1 MYAERLLI
9 ETDNEGNPCYL
20 PKLPPSAKVELIVLV
35 LEKNQ
40 PSFCRRPPPSIA
52 GKGEIFDD
60 LIAPAVPESDWDAEE
75 LAGRLIRT

>member
-9 ETDNEGNPCYL
+9 ETDQEGNPRHL

-35 LEKNQ
+35 LEES
-40 PSFCRRPPPSIA
+40 PSLPRRQPPPCIA

-60 LIAPAVPESDWDAEE
+60 LIAPAVPETDWDA
-75 LAGRLIRT
+75 LQ

>member
-9 ETDNEGNPCYL
+9 ETDAEGNPHHW

-35 LEKNQ
+35 LEE
-40 PSFCRRPPPSIA
+40 PPAYPRRQPPPCIA

-60 LIAPAVPESDWDAEE
+60 LITPAVPEADWDA
-75 LAGRLIRT
+75 LQ